1 MTEGNEAV
9 NEMKQLEG
17 MCAAVPP
24 PDEDTLARARVRVL
38 SVAGD
43 TASGGTGRGRLVPRG
58 LGRGG
63 LAPRRLITVP
73 RLALTSGLRGA
84 GVLAAGLGLTAAAVA
99 VVVASGAG
107 APVGRPGSAAAAQ
120 LSAREILLAAATTAQ
135 DQATGAYWHVKM
147 TWVPNPNA
155 SAAEAAAMAAAGSTP
170 PKWITVVL
178 PNGKQERIR
187 SRPGYI
193 SQINVATGKVRWT
206 PAVPAAPS
214 ALPSASPSAASPA
227 ASPGKNLPVLNS
239 TSEEWMARDGR
250 FWTAQPACA
259 APPGTAVF
267 EGLEGQV
274 GEIALSDGYVDY
286 PRAARLP
293 TDPAALTAYL
303 AKYETPKSA
312 LADALVTLL
321 YDAVPPQVRAAAFRA
336 LAMFP
341 GARNLGPVKGG
352 QSLLIPFPKTEDPW
366 IKLVVDPATSLV
378 HSYAT
383 IKGTIVINTAAW
395 TNQLP
400 RVIPLPPKTACLP
413 GH

>member
-17 MCAAVPP
+17 MCAVVPP

-43 TASGGTGRGRLVPRG
+43 TTSGGTGRGRLAPRG
-58 LGRGG
+58 LGKGG
-63 LAPRRLITVP
+63 LAHRRLNTVP

-107 APVGRPGSAAAAQ
+107 APAGRPGSAAAAQ
-120 LSAREILLAAATTAQ
+120 PSAQEILLAAATTAQ
-135 DQATGAYWHVKM
+135 AQPTGAYWHVKM
-147 TWVPNPNA
+147 TWVPNPDA
-155 SAAEAAAMAAAGSTP
+155 SAAEAAAMAAAGSTQ

-206 PAVPAAPS
+206 PAVPAAS
-214 ALPSASPSAASPA
+214 S
-227 ASPGKNLPVLNS
+227 GKNLPVLNL
-239 TSEEWMARDGR
+239 TSEEWIARDGR

-267 EGLEGQV
+267 EGLQGQV
-274 GEIALSDGYVDY
+274 GIALSDGYVTY
-286 PRAARLP
+286 QRAAQLP

-303 AKYETPKSA
+303 AKYETTKSS
-312 LADALVTLL
+312 LADALGTLL

-341 GARNLGPVKGG
+341 DARNLGPVKGG

-383 IKGTIVINTAAW
+383 IKGTIVIHTAAW